1 MSESTAHGR
10 QLLKEKICLTALRLF
25 HKRGIRQVKMDDI
38 ATTLSVSKRT
48 LYEIYTNKMELL
60 AEVLELQ
67 NRMNHDRLKREL
79 KPEANTMDVLILV
92 LKISVEELNKISVE
106 FLEDLHRYPE
116 ALQKLE
122 ELEKRSDEENR
133 RFLQKGVEEGFFLPN
148 INFQLMDDIV
158 RIIKDRR
165 SSISSMASR
174 RCGRRSC
181 ASSCAVSARSR
192 ACRSSTPSST
202 KWRPRTERSR
212 QSDNSIS
219 HIYISK

>member
-1 MSESTAHGR
+1 MCIRDS
-10 QLLKEKICLTALRLF
+10 
-25 HKRGIRQVKMDDI
+25 KRGIRQVKMDDI

-158 RIIKDRR
+158 RIIKDQTVFYQQYGIKTVWTTLVRVFLR
-165 SSISSMASR
+165 SICTLKGVQELDAFLDKMA
-174 RCGRRSC
+174 
-181 ASSCAVSARSR
+181 
-192 ACRSSTPSST
+192 
-202 KWRPRTERSR
+202 TEDGAFSPV
-212 QSDNSIS
+212 
-219 HIYISK
+219 

>member
-79 KPEANTMDVLILV
+79 KPEANTMD
-92 LKISVEELNKISVE
+92 
-106 FLEDLHRYPE
+106 
-116 ALQKLE
+116 
-122 ELEKRSDEENR
+122 
-133 RFLQKGVEEGFFLPN
+133 
-148 INFQLMDDIV
+148 DIV
-158 RIIKDRR
+158 RIIKDQAVFYQQYGIKTVWTTLVRVFLR
-165 SSISSMASR
+165 SICTLKGVQELDAFLDKMA
-174 RCGRRSC
+174 
-181 ASSCAVSARSR
+181 
-192 ACRSSTPSST
+192 
-202 KWRPRTERSR
+202 TEDGAFSPV
-212 QSDNSIS
+212 
-219 HIYISK
+219 

>member
-92 LKISVEELNKISVE
+92 LKISVEELNKSRWS
-106 FLEDLHRYPE
+106 FSRTSTATP
-116 ALQKLE
+116 
-122 ELEKRSDEENR
+122 
-133 RFLQKGVEEGFFLPN
+133 
-148 INFQLMDDIV
+148 
-158 RIIKDRR
+158 RR
-165 SSISSMASR
+165 SRSLKNWRSAATRKTAASCR
-174 RCGRRSC
+174 RAWRRV
-181 ASSCAVSARSR
+181 SSCP
-192 ACRSSTPSST
+192 T
-202 KWRPRTERSR
+202 
-212 QSDNSIS
+212 SIFS
-219 HIYISK
+219 

>member
-133 RFLQKGVEEGFFLPN
+133 RFLLIFDRL
-148 INFQLMDDIV
+148 
-158 RIIKDRR
+158 KDRKNR
-165 SSISSMASR
+165 YYLCP
-174 RCGRRSC
+174 RCRQTVR
-181 ASSCAVSARSR
+181 V
-192 ACRSSTPSST
+192 
-202 KWRPRTERSR
+202 PRGKGKIVITCPKCGSEIHGKS
-212 QSDNSIS
+212 
-219 HIYISK
+219 

>member
-79 KPEANTMDVLILV
+79 KPEANTM
-92 LKISVEELNKISVE
+92 
-106 FLEDLHRYPE
+106 E

-158 RIIKDRR
+158 RIIKDQTVFYQQYGIKTVWTTLVRVFLR
-165 SSISSMASR
+165 SICTLKGVQELDAFLDKMA
-174 RCGRRSC
+174 
-181 ASSCAVSARSR
+181 
-192 ACRSSTPSST
+192 
-202 KWRPRTERSR
+202 TEDGAFSPV
-212 QSDNSIS
+212 
-219 HIYISK
+219 

>member
-79 KPEANTMDVLILV
+79 KPEANTYPRA
-92 LKISVEELNKISVE
+92 
-106 FLEDLHRYPE
+106 EDFGGGTQQNLGGVSRGSPPLPRGAPE
-116 ALQKLE
+116 A
-122 ELEKRSDEENR
+122 
-133 RFLQKGVEEGFFLPN
+133 
-148 INFQLMDDIV
+148 
-158 RIIKDRR
+158 
-165 SSISSMASR
+165 
-174 RCGRRSC
+174 
-181 ASSCAVSARSR
+181 
-192 ACRSSTPSST
+192 
-202 KWRPRTERSR
+202 
-212 QSDNSIS
+212 
-219 HIYISK
+219 

>member
-10 QLLKEKICLTALRLF
+10 QLLKEMICLTALRLF

-122 ELEKRSDEENR
+122 ELEK
-133 RFLQKGVEEGFFLPN
+133 GVEEGFFLPN

-158 RIIKDRR
+158 RIIKDQTVFYQQYGIKTVWTTLVRVFLR
-165 SSISSMASR
+165 SICTLKGVQELDAFLDKMA
-174 RCGRRSC
+174 
-181 ASSCAVSARSR
+181 
-192 ACRSSTPSST
+192 
-202 KWRPRTERSR
+202 TEDGAFSPV
-212 QSDNSIS
+212 
-219 HIYISK
+219 

>member
-48 LYEIYTNKMELL
+48 LYEIFTNKMELL

-79 KPEANTMDVLILV
+79 KPGANTMDVLILV
-92 LKISVEELNKISVE
+92 LKISVEELNKVSVE
-106 FLEDLHRYPE
+106 FIEDLHRYPE

-158 RIIKDRR
+158 RIIKGQTVFYQQYGIKTVWTTLVRVFLR
-165 SSISSMASR
+165 SICTLKGVQELDAFLDKVAAEDGAFSP
-174 RCGRRSC
+174 
-181 ASSCAVSARSR
+181 V
-192 ACRSSTPSST
+192 
-202 KWRPRTERSR
+202 
-212 QSDNSIS
+212 
-219 HIYISK
+219 

>member
-1 MSESTAHGR
+1 
-10 QLLKEKICLTALRLF
+10 
-25 HKRGIRQVKMDDI
+25 MDDI

-92 LKISVEELNKISVE
+92 LKISVEELNKVSVE

-122 ELEKRSDEENR
+122 ELEKRRDEENR

-158 RIIKDRR
+158 RIIKDQTVFYQQYGIKTVWTTLVRVFLR
-165 SSISSMASR
+165 SICTLKGVQELDAFLDKMA
-174 RCGRRSC
+174 
-181 ASSCAVSARSR
+181 
-192 ACRSSTPSST
+192 
-202 KWRPRTERSR
+202 TEDGAFSPV
-212 QSDNSIS
+212 
-219 HIYISK
+219 

>member
-38 ATTLSVSKRT
+38 ATTLSVSKR
-48 LYEIYTNKMELL
+48 ML

-158 RIIKDRR
+158 RIIKDQTVFYQQYGIKTVWTTLVRVFLR
-165 SSISSMASR
+165 SICTLKGVQELDAFLDKMA
-174 RCGRRSC
+174 
-181 ASSCAVSARSR
+181 
-192 ACRSSTPSST
+192 
-202 KWRPRTERSR
+202 TEDGAFSPV
-212 QSDNSIS
+212 
-219 HIYISK
+219 

>member
-67 NRMNHDRLKREL
+67 NSMNHDRLKREL

-133 RFLQKGVEEGFFLPN
+133 RFLQKGVEEGFF
-148 INFQLMDDIV
+148 
-158 RIIKDRR
+158 RIIKDQTVFYQQYGIKTVWTTLVRVFLR
-165 SSISSMASR
+165 SICTLKGVQELDAFLDKMA
-174 RCGRRSC
+174 
-181 ASSCAVSARSR
+181 
-192 ACRSSTPSST
+192 
-202 KWRPRTERSR
+202 TEDGAFSPV
-212 QSDNSIS
+212 
-219 HIYISK
+219 

>member
-92 LKISVEELNKISVE
+92 LKISVE

-158 RIIKDRR
+158 RIIKDQTVFYQQYGIKTVWTTLVRVFLR
-165 SSISSMASR
+165 SICTLKGVQELDAFLDKMA
-174 RCGRRSC
+174 
-181 ASSCAVSARSR
+181 
-192 ACRSSTPSST
+192 
-202 KWRPRTERSR
+202 TEDGAFSPV
-212 QSDNSIS
+212 
-219 HIYISK
+219 

>member
-79 KPEANTMDVLILV
+79 KPGANTMDVLILV
-92 LKISVEELNKISVE
+92 LKISVEFI
-106 FLEDLHRYPE
+106 EDLHRYPE

-158 RIIKDRR
+158 RIIKGQTVFYQQYGIKTVWTTLVRVFLR
-165 SSISSMASR
+165 SICTLKGVQELDAFLDKVAAEDGAFSP
-174 RCGRRSC
+174 
-181 ASSCAVSARSR
+181 V
-192 ACRSSTPSST
+192 
-202 KWRPRTERSR
+202 
-212 QSDNSIS
+212 
-219 HIYISK
+219 